1 MIDLDKYF
9 SKLSKDQLKNFN
21 SLIELYRAWNSK
33 VNVISRK
40 DIDNLYVNHILHS
53 LSIAKIHE
61 FIDGTNIL
69 DVGTGGG
76 LPGIPLAI
84 LFPKVNFTLLDSISK
99 KIKVVEDIRK
109 NLNLSNV
116 ITVNDRV
123 ENHDL
128 KYDFVISRAV
138 SKMDKFYLM
147 VKNNIK
153 SKSINS
159 LPNGIISL
167 KGGDLESEL
176 KQFNNFK
183 VFEISKFF
191 SDDFFQTKKVVYI
204 PFPNQINSELF

>member
-138 SKMDKFYLM
+138 SKMDKFYSM

-191 SDDFFQTKKVVYI
+191 SDDFFQTKKIVYI
-204 PFPNQINSELF
+204 PFPN

>member
-9 SKLSKDQLKNFN
+9 SKLSRDQLKNFN
-21 SLIELYRAWNSK
+21 SLIELYRAWNVK

-61 FIDGTNIL
+61 FVDGTDVL

-109 NLNLSNV
+109 KLNLSNV
-116 ITVNDRV
+116 ITINDRV

-138 SKMDKFYLM
+138 SKMDKFYSM

-159 LPNGIISL
+159 MHNGIISL

-191 SDDFFQTKKVVYI
+191 SEDFFQTKKIIYI
-204 PFPNQINSELF
+204 PFSN

>member
-1 MIDLDKYF
+1 MIVLDKYF

-21 SLIELYRAWNSK
+21 SLIELYRFWNSK
-33 VNVISRK
+33 VNLISRK

-53 LSIAKIHE
+53 LSIAKIHR
-61 FIDGTNIL
+61 FIDGTDII

-109 NLNLSNV
+109 KLNITNV
-116 ITVNDRV
+116 ITINDRA
-123 ENHDL
+123 ENHYL

-138 SKMDKFYLM
+138 SKMDKFYPL

-153 SKSINS
+153 SKSKNS
-159 LPNGIISL
+159 IPNGIISL

-183 VFEISKFF
+183 VFKISKFF
-191 SDDFFQTKKVVYI
+191 SDHFFQTKKIVYI
-204 PFPNQINSELF
+204 PFPN

>member
-9 SKLSKDQLKNFN
+9 SKLSKDQLKNFS

-138 SKMDKFYLM
+138 SKMDKFYSM

-153 SKSINS
+153 VKSINS

-176 KQFNNFK
+176 RQFNDFK

-191 SDDFFQTKKVVYI
+191 SDDFFQTKKIVYI
-204 PFPNQINSELF
+204 PFSN

>member
-1 MIDLDKYF
+1 MIELNKYF

-138 SKMDKFYLM
+138 SKMDKFYSM

-183 VFEISKFF
+183 VFDISKFF
-191 SDDFFQTKKVVYI
+191 SDDFFQTKKIVYI
-204 PFPNQINSELF
+204 PFPN

>member
-61 FIDGTNIL
+61 FIDGTSIL

-138 SKMDKFYLM
+138 SKMDKFYSM

-191 SDDFFQTKKVVYI
+191 SDDFFQTKKIVYI
-204 PFPNQINSELF
+204 PFPN

>member
-1 MIDLDKYF
+1 M
-9 SKLSKDQLKNFN
+9 
-21 SLIELYRAWNSK
+21 IELYKFWNSK
-33 VNVISRK
+33 VNLISRK

-61 FIDGTNIL
+61 FIDGTDVL

-109 NLNLSNV
+109 KLNISNV
-116 ITVNDRV
+116 ITINDRA
-123 ENHDL
+123 ENHHL

-138 SKMDKFYLM
+138 SKMDRFYPL
-147 VKNNIK
+147 VKKNIK
-153 SKSINS
+153 LKSVNS
-159 LPNGIISL
+159 IPNGIISL
-167 KGGDLESEL
+167 KGGNLESEL

-191 SDDFFQTKKVVYI
+191 SDHFFQTKKIVYI
-204 PFPNQINSELF
+204 PFPN

>member
-1 MIDLDKYF
+1 MIELNKYF

-53 LSIAKIHE
+53 LSIAKIHK
-61 FIDGTNIL
+61 FIDGTDVI

-109 NLNLSNV
+109 KLNISNV
-116 ITVNDRV
+116 ITINDRA
-123 ENHDL
+123 ENHHL

-138 SKMDKFYLM
+138 SKMDRFYPL

-153 SKSINS
+153 SKSINRM
-159 LPNGIISL
+159 PNGIISL

-191 SDDFFQTKKVVYI
+191 SNDFFLTKKIVYI
-204 PFPNQINSELF
+204 PFPN

>member
-9 SKLSKDQLKNFN
+9 SKLSRDQLKNFN
-21 SLIELYRAWNSK
+21 SLIKLYRAWNVK

-61 FIDGTNIL
+61 FVDGTDVL

-109 NLNLSNV
+109 KLNLSNV
-116 ITVNDRV
+116 ITINDRV

-138 SKMDKFYLM
+138 SKMDKFYSM

-159 LPNGIISL
+159 MHNGIISL

-191 SDDFFQTKKVVYI
+191 SDDFFQTKKIVYI
-204 PFPNQINSELF
+204 PFPN

>member
-1 MIDLDKYF
+1 MNDLDKHF
-9 SKLSKDQLKNFN
+9 LDLSKNQLKKLNC
-21 SLIELYRAWNSK
+21 LIELYRFWNSK
-33 VNVISRK
+33 VNLISRK

-53 LSIAKIHE
+53 LSVAKIQQ
-61 FIDGTNIL
+61 FVDGTDVL

-99 KIKVVEDIRK
+99 KIRVVEDIRK
-109 NLNLSNV
+109 NLNISNV
-116 ITVNDRV
+116 ITINDRV

-138 SKMDKFYLM
+138 SKMDKFYSL

-153 SKSINS
+153 SKSKNS
-159 LPNGIISL
+159 MPNGIISL

-191 SDDFFQTKKVVYI
+191 SEDFFQTKKIVYI
-204 PFPNQINSELF
+204 PFQIK

>member
-9 SKLSKDQLKNFN
+9 SKLSRDQLKNFN
-21 SLIELYRAWNSK
+21 SLIELYRAWNVK

-61 FIDGTNIL
+61 FIDGTNVL

-99 KIKVVEDIRK
+99 KIKVVEDIKK
-109 NLNLSNV
+109 NLNISNV
-116 ITVNDRV
+116 TTINDRV

-138 SKMDKFYLM
+138 SKMDKFYSL

-159 LPNGIISL
+159 MPNGLISL

-176 KQFNNFK
+176 KHFNNFK

-191 SDDFFQTKKVVYI
+191 SDDFFLTKKIVYI
-204 PFPNQINSELF
+204 PFPN

>member
-9 SKLSKDQLKNFN
+9 PKLSKDQLKNFN
-21 SLIELYRAWNSK
+21 SLIELYVAWNSK
-33 VNVISRK
+33 INIISRK
-40 DIDNLYVNHILHS
+40 DIDNLFVNHILHS

-61 FIDGTNIL
+61 FIDGTDVL

-116 ITVNDRV
+116 TTINERV

-138 SKMDKFYLM
+138 SKMDKFYSL
-147 VKNNIK
+147 VKKNIK

-159 LPNGIISL
+159 MPNGIISL

-183 VFEISKFF
+183 VFKISKFF
-191 SDDFFQTKKVVYI
+191 SDDFFQTKKIVYI
-204 PFPNQINSELF
+204 PLTN

>member
-1 MIDLDKYF
+1 MIELNKYF

-138 SKMDKFYLM
+138 SKMDKFYSM

-167 KGGDLESEL
+167 KGGYLESEL

-191 SDDFFQTKKVVYI
+191 SDDFFQTKKIVYI
-204 PFPNQINSELF
+204 PFPN